1 MKMRKLGT
9 QGPRVSSVG
18 LGCMGMSEFY
28 GPADDAAAI
37 KVLHRAL
44 SLGINFFDSSD
55 MYGPYTNEKLLGKA
69 FSGIRDQAVI
79 ATKFGVVRDQAGGWL
94 GINGRPAYVR
104 SACEASLKRLGTDY
118 IDVYYQ
124 HRVDPQVPIEETIG
138 AMAALVTAGKVRFL
152 GMSEANPTTLRR
164 AHREHP
170 ITALQTEYS
179 LWSRDPEDGGHLATC
194 AELGIAYVAYSPL
207 GRGFLS
213 GEIRSPE
220 DLAPDDFRRVSP
232 RFMGE
237 NFARNLEVVR
247 RIEAL
252 ARVRDCTSAQLAL
265 AWVLGR
271 GEHILPIPGT
281 TNLARLAEN
290 VAAVAITLTP
300 AELALIEDAAPKGFA
315 AGERYDEQHM
325 PALNL

>member
-1 MKMRKLGT
+1 MKMGKLGAH
-9 QGPRVSSVG
+9 GPLVSSIG

-37 KVLHRAL
+37 AVLHHAL

-79 ATKFGVVRDQAGGWL
+79 ATKFGIVRDEGGGWH

-118 IDVYYQ
+118 IDLYYQ

-138 AMAALVTAGKVRFL
+138 AMAELVQAGKVRFL
-152 GMSEANPTTLRR
+152 GLSEANPTTLRR
-164 AHREHP
+164 AHQEHRV
-170 ITALQTEYS
+170 TALQTEYS

-213 GEIRSPE
+213 GQIRSPE

-237 NFARNLEVVR
+237 NFARNLSVVR
-247 RIEAL
+247 RIEDL
-252 ARVRDCTSAQLAL
+252 AQARGCTSAQLAL

-271 GEHILPIPGT
+271 GRHVLPIPGT
-281 TNLARLAEN
+281 TKIARLEEN
-290 VAAVAITLTP
+290 AAAVEMTLTP
-300 AELALIEDAAPKGFA
+300 VELALLEDAAPKGFA
-315 AGERYDEQHM
+315 AGERYDEQRM
-325 PALNL
+325 PMLNL

>member
-1 MKMRKLGT
+1 MKMGKLGAH
-9 QGPRVSSVG
+9 GPLVSSIG

-37 KVLHRAL
+37 AVLHHAL

-79 ATKFGVVRDQAGGWL
+79 ATKFGIVRDEGGGWH
-94 GINGRPAYVR
+94 GISGRPAYVR

-118 IDVYYQ
+118 IDLYYQ

-138 AMAALVTAGKVRFL
+138 AMAELVQAGKVRFL
-152 GMSEANPTTLRR
+152 GLSEANPTTLRR
-164 AHREHP
+164 AHQEHRV
-170 ITALQTEYS
+170 TALQTEYS

-213 GEIRSPE
+213 GQIRSPE

-237 NFARNLEVVR
+237 NFARNLSVVR
-247 RIEAL
+247 RIEDL
-252 ARVRDCTSAQLAL
+252 AQARGCTSAQLAL

-271 GEHILPIPGT
+271 GRHVLPIPGT
-281 TNLARLAEN
+281 TKIARLEEN
-290 VAAVAITLTP
+290 AAAVEMTLTP
-300 AELALIEDAAPKGFA
+300 VELALLEDAAPKGFA
-315 AGERYDEQHM
+315 AGERYDEQRM
-325 PALNL
+325 PMLNL